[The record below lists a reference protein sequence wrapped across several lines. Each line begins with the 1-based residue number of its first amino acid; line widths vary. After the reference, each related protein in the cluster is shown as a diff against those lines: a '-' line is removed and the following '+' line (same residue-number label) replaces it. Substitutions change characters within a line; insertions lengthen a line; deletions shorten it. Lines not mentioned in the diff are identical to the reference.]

1 MLTCNQVRAYVYI
14 GRVKYPA
21 ASRVAF
27 AWRWQLM
34 QRATRD
40 AGRCIALLLL
50 LIFLFADLLGFAG
63 VFDA

>member
-1 MLTCNQVRAYVYI
+1 
-14 GRVKYPA
+14 
-21 ASRVAF
+21 VAF